1 MMTESCD
8 KLSYFIGDKM
18 SETNNEATR
27 TDESSVADFDF
38 DALADEVLG
47 FTPDTATQ
55 ENVETT
61 EELEDDNPIVDE
73 DADTVDEVEGD
84 NNDEEVEDEDESEDA
99 TQEEETEESDEAT
112 EVDMEFMV
120 PVKIDGEMG
129 EVSMEELV
137 ANYQTKQSQSKK
149 GDELAEHAKALEAAG
164 QQANM
169 YAEVNAHLLQ
179 QEEAKDVRILQSLQA
194 KVDKAF
200 EEDDFEA
207 SKLNNKLTKAK
218 EEYSSRKTSR
228 DNLMQGMAHQMGQQQ
243 QEHFS
248 KQVEHF
254 NSVVPELIP
263 DWSPEVAQ
271 ANRAFALNIGLD
283 ESMVDTMTDPMMVRA
298 IDGFRRLAESSI
310 KGTVKRKKAP
320 VKRVPTKKPS
330 STATKKS
337 NRVDHS
343 RQKIAKGKGTENDD
357 KVLWDNA
364 IDHLFGE

>member
-1 MMTESCD
+1 
-8 KLSYFIGDKM
+8 M

-47 FTPDTATQ
+47 LEPDTATQ
-55 ENVETT
+55 DNVETT
-61 EELEDDNPIVDE
+61 EELEDDNPIVEE

-84 NNDEEVEDEDESEDA
+84 EDEEKAGDEDESKDA
-99 TQEEETEESDEAT
+99 TQEEAAEDSDEAE

-120 PVKIDGEMG
+120 PIKIDGEES
-129 EVSMEELV
+129 EVSMEELI

-149 GDELAEHAKALEAAG
+149 GDELAEHAKALETAS

-179 QEEAKDVRILQSLQA
+179 QEDAKDVRILKSLQV

-207 SKLNNKLTKAK
+207 SKLNNKLSKAK
-218 EEYSSRKTSR
+218 DEYSSRKASR
-228 DNLMQGMAHQMGQQQ
+228 DNLMQGMAQQMGKQQE
-243 QEHFS
+243 EHFS

-254 NSVVPELIP
+254 NSIVPELIP
-263 DWSPEVAQ
+263 DWSPEVAK

-283 ESMVDTMTDPMMVRA
+283 ERMVDTMTDPMMVRA
-298 IDGFRRLAESSI
+298 IDGFRRLTESSI

-330 STATKKS
+330 SSATKKS
-337 NRVDHS
+337 NRVDQS

-364 IDHLFGE
+364 IDNLFGE